1 MKNNGRNITRKDVI
15 YILLSKSK
23 RCFIIARGAE
33 ETLRETYRHHL
44 KKRRDFSEN
53 FIKNIEPE
61 RPCLFV
67 LERVAAEENVN
78 LLLVWLRILRENR
91 LTSFNSK
98 DLIEQSERLNF
109 DNKKAYEQRKDF
121 DISGITACENCLI
134 PTFKN
139 QTCPNYLSSPSK
151 ANDKIPAALSSKIK
165 RKRAFEIR
173 ICVSEEEK
181 QAIESNAKEL
191 KMQVVNYVRMVAKN
205 PMIRLYNYQAV
216 RDHTKEI
223 GEIRTCLNRLIFT
236 IEATNNYLPK
246 EIETMVNLMYEI
258 FEGENRLLKTLSEQQ
273 DRNYEQREPY
283 IIPKGFSL

>member
-1 MKNNGRNITRKDVI
+1 MKNNGRNRTGKDVI

-44 KKRRDFSEN
+44 KKRRDFSEI

-67 LERVAAEENVN
+67 IERVDAEENVN

-98 DLIEQSERLNF
+98 DIIEQSERLNF
-109 DNKKAYEQRKDF
+109 DNKKAYEQRKDS
-121 DISGITACENCLI
+121 DISKITACENCMI
-134 PTFKN
+134 PTFKK
-139 QTCPNYLSSPSK
+139 QTCPNYLSFPSK
-151 ANDKIPAALSSKIK
+151 ANDKIPAALSPKVK
-165 RKRAFEIR
+165 RKRTYQIR
-173 ICVSEEEK
+173 ICVSEDEK
-181 QAIESNAKEL
+181 NRIENNAKEL
-191 KMQVVNYVRMVAKN
+191 KMQTTNYVRLVAKN
-205 PMIRLYNYQAV
+205 PIIRAYNLNIIS
-216 RDHTKEI
+216 DHTKEI

-246 EIETMVNLMYEI
+246 EIKTIVNLMNEI
-258 FEGENRLLKTLSEQQ
+258 FEGENRLLKML
-273 DRNYEQREPY
+273 REQRIQDYKCPEAFIKSKDFY
-283 IIPKGFSL
+283 R